1 MSEAPVKLLFIG
13 PPGAGKGT
21 QAARVA
27 ERLGIPHISTGE
39 MFRHH
44 VGRGTELGRQV
55 KAIMESGA
63 YVPDEITVE
72 MLRQRLG
79 EPDAL
84 AGFILDGFPRTG
96 PQVAAL
102 EELIGEGGLDR
113 VVLFEVDEDELTER
127 LLSRGRLDDSEE
139 TIRNRFKVY
148 QEQTA
153 PLISLYEGRGIVV
166 RVNGLGPLEVVT
178 NRVLDAVGGSTHYSP
193 PTTHHL

>member
-1 MSEAPVKLLFIG
+1 
-13 PPGAGKGT
+13 
-21 QAARVA
+21 
-27 ERLGIPHISTGE
+27 

-44 VGRGTELGRQV
+44 VEEGTELGRQV

-72 MLRQRLG
+72 MLRQRL
-79 EPDAL
+79 EAPDASV
-84 AGFILDGFPRTG
+84 GFILDGFPRTE

-102 EELIGEGGLDR
+102 DHLIGREGLDS

-139 TIRNRFKVY
+139 TIRHRFKVY

-166 RVNGLGPLEVVT
+166 RVDGLGSLEEVT
-178 NRVLDAVGGSTHYSP
+178 NRVLRAVTA
-193 PTTHHL
+193 